1 MKKIP
6 KKITIVHLSIIFISI
21 FAFIC
26 IFFWDWNGWE
36 KIGWIGS
43 FLAGIGIIFVTMQF
57 FIQEN
62 TFKKEQIMLIMQL
75 NKELNQYDKLLEG
88 YNYQSGLDGEE
99 LEHFLTYIKETIILL
114 NRISLLID
122 NKVLKSHD
130 IYLFTDHSLVKLI
143 ILTINS
149 LVKHHDNIEGIKNNI
164 SSYFI
169 IKYRSSLISLYEN
182 LKEHDYSLS
191 IVQNEIEQIKLID
204 KDRNNLSLFV
214 TENE

>member
-1 MKKIP
+1 M
-6 KKITIVHLSIIFISI
+6 
-21 FAFIC
+21 
-26 IFFWDWNGWE
+26 
-36 KIGWIGS
+36 
-43 FLAGIGIIFVTMQF
+43 TMQF

-88 YNYQSGLDGEE
+88 INYQSGLYGEE
-99 LEHFLTYIKETIILL
+99 LEKFLTYIKETIILL

-130 IYLFTDHSLVKLI
+130 IYLFTDHSLIKLI
-143 ILTINS
+143 ILTIKS
-149 LVKHHDNIEGIKNNI
+149 LVQHHDNIEGIENNI

-182 LKEHDYSLS
+182 LKDHDYSLS
-191 IVQNEIEQIKLID
+191 IVQNEVEQIKLID
-204 KDRNNLSLFV
+204 KNRNNLSLFV
-214 TENE
+214 TANE